1 MRVGLYWLAAAVW
14 LFALPVAA
22 QYRWVDG
29 DGRVN
34 YGDQPPGDAQN
45 LTRIDARGQVRE
57 DTVSSLPFE
66 LRRAMSQHPVT
77 LYTAEKCPGCEAG
90 RVFLRRRGVP
100 FQEIVVDTDEEA
112 AEMKRRVGTD
122 AVPVLAL
129 GRSPTLGFNE
139 AAWMS
144 ALNAATY
151 PAESQ
156 LPLTYRHAEPKSLL
170 PRTAGPVSQTT
181 PQNSTR

>member
-1 MRVGLYWLAAAVW
+1 MKVGLYSLAAAV
-14 LFALPVAA
+14 LLAALPVSA

-34 YGDQPPGDAQN
+34 YGDQPPGDAKN

-57 DTVSSLPFE
+57 DPLSSLPFE
-66 LRRAMSQHPVT
+66 LRRAMSQYPVT
-77 LYTAEKCPGCEAG
+77 LYTAEACPGCNAG
-90 RVFLRRRGVP
+90 RVFLRQRGVP
-100 FQEIVVDTDEEA
+100 FQEIMVETDEEA

-129 GRSPTLGFNE
+129 GRSPTVGFNE
-139 AAWMS
+139 ATWTS

-151 PAESQ
+151 PAQSQ
-156 LPLTYRHAEPKSLL
+156 LPLTYRNAVPQSLL
-170 PRTAGPVSQTT
+170 PRAAGPAA
-181 PQNSTR
+181 PENSTR

>member
-1 MRVGLYWLAAAVW
+1 MKVGLYSLAAAM
-14 LFALPVAA
+14 LLAALPVSA

-57 DTVSSLPFE
+57 DPLSSLPFE
-66 LRRAMSQHPVT
+66 LRRAMSQYPVT
-77 LYTAEKCPGCEAG
+77 LYTAEACPGCDAG

-100 FQEIVVDTDEEA
+100 FQEIVVETDEEA

-129 GRSPTLGFNE
+129 GRSPTVGFNE
-139 AAWMS
+139 ATWTS

-151 PAESQ
+151 PAQSQ
-156 LPLTYRHAEPKSLL
+156 LPLTYRNAVPQSLL
-170 PRTAGPVSQTT
+170 PRTAGPVRQTA
-181 PQNSTR
+181 PENSTR